1 MCIISFHVNDHPR
14 YKLIVA
20 ANRDEFY
27 DRPTKEAGFWEDE
40 PNLLAGQDLRAFGTW
55 LGITNSGRFA
65 ALTNYRDLA
74 SEQAGRI
81 SRGDIVLDFLTSD
94 VSPQSYLEKLRE
106 TRMEYNGYNALVG
119 ASVDEIYYYGNR
131 QADIIKVDPG
141 THTVSNH
148 LLNTPWPKVKNARTM
163 LHDYVKANEIVDV
176 EVLFEQLASVD
187 KAPDEMLPDT
197 GVGLA
202 LERDL
207 SPIFIQTDNYGT
219 RASTVI
225 LVTHDNEV
233 TFIERTFNSGS
244 LKKENAFEFTIK

>member
-1 MCIISFHVNDHPR
+1 MCIISFHVDDHPK

-27 DRPTKEAGFWEDE
+27 ERPTKEAGFWEDQ

-55 LGITNSGRFA
+55 LGITKSGRFA

-74 SEQAGRI
+74 SERPDRK
-81 SRGDIVLDFLTSD
+81 SRGNLVLDFLKND
-94 VSPQSYLEKLRE
+94 LPAQAYLENLRE
-106 TRMEYNGYNALVG
+106 KRMDYNGYNLLVG
-119 ASVDEIYYYGNR
+119 ETTDDIYYYGNR
-131 QADIIKVDPG
+131 QEDIIKVTPG

-148 LLNTPWPKVKNARTM
+148 LLNTPWPKVEKARTM
-163 LHDYVKANEIVDV
+163 LHDYVKANETIDV

-187 KAPDEMLPDT
+187 KAADDLLPDT

-207 SPIFIQTDNYGT
+207 SPIFIRTDNYGT

-225 LVTHDNEV
+225 LVSHDNEV

-244 LKKENAFEFTIK
+244 FKKENAFEFKID